1 MTIYDITPVVAEATN
16 TEIFSC
22 AEFGDLTVLE
32 IDNEPW
38 FVGKEVAEK
47 LGYSNDRDAI
57 ARHVDEEDLKIL
69 EYKACRETRHSTL
82 WKGSDYSNKKLI
94 NESGLYSLVLS
105 SKLEGAKRFKR
116 WVTKDILPA
125 IRKTGGYIPHNQ
137 NMSEAEIM
145 AAAMQIAN
153 KTIEEQ
159 RKRIDMVEKE
169 KENLSNVIAGVAP
182 TVEFAE
188 TILESN
194 GTLTAT
200 QIGADYGIS
209 AIELNSILH
218 EKGIQYKNNG
228 QWILYAKYKD
238 RGYVES
244 KTFYIG
250 NGDTRTRTV
259 WTQKGRKFIHEILTE
274 MGYKNKQLEMEV

>member
-1 MTIYDITPVVAEATN
+1 MTITNLEPIAMVAEATN

-22 AEFGDLTVLE
+22 AEFGNLTVLE

-47 LGYSNDRDAI
+47 LGYKDSSDAFKRDI
-57 ARHVDEEDLKIL
+57 DEEDFKVL
-69 EYKACRETRHSTL
+69 EYMAFGEIPL
-82 WKGSDYSNKKLI
+82 ANNWKGSDYSNKKLI

-159 RKRIDMVEKE
+159 RKRLDIVE
-169 KENLSNVIAGVAP
+169 
-182 TVEFAE
+182 
-188 TILESN
+188 
-194 GTLTAT
+194 
-200 QIGADYGIS
+200 
-209 AIELNSILH
+209 
-218 EKGIQYKNNG
+218 
-228 QWILYAKYKD
+228 
-238 RGYVES
+238 
-244 KTFYIG
+244 
-250 NGDTRTRTV
+250 
-259 WTQKGRKFIHEILTE
+259 
-274 MGYKNKQLEMEV
+274 

>member
-1 MTIYDITPVVAEATN
+1 MTITNLEPIAMVAEATN

-22 AEFGDLTVLE
+22 AEFGNLTVLE

-47 LGYSNDRDAI
+47 LGYKDSSDALK
-57 ARHVDEEDLKIL
+57 RHIDEEDFKVL
-69 EYKACRETRHSTL
+69 EYKAFGETPLANL

-159 RKRIDMVEKE
+159 RKRIDIVEKE
-169 KENLSNVIAGVAP
+169 KENYIFLLL
-182 TVEFAE
+182 F
-188 TILESN
+188 IL
-194 GTLTAT
+194 
-200 QIGADYGIS
+200 
-209 AIELNSILH
+209 
-218 EKGIQYKNNG
+218 
-228 QWILYAKYKD
+228 
-238 RGYVES
+238 
-244 KTFYIG
+244 
-250 NGDTRTRTV
+250 
-259 WTQKGRKFIHEILTE
+259 
-274 MGYKNKQLEMEV
+274 

>member
-57 ARHVDEEDLKIL
+57 ARHIDEEDLKIL